1 MLNVGECVIYGSH
14 GLCKVRDILIPP
26 FLERGKEKEYY
37 QMISAVDA
45 GSVLYVPVD
54 GAEDKVRDVISAD
67 EAEELIDDIEC
78 SPELALPEGKKAE
91 PAIMEVTKRN
101 IAEEMMSLVKAL
113 RKIKAVR
120 EAEGKKFAALNEKY
134 LNIAEKLLY
143 TELAFSLESEKDDV
157 KRRVLEELSQIPLE
171 TA

>member
-14 GLCKVRDILIPP
+14 GLCKVRDILIPS

-54 GAEDKVRDVISAD
+54 GADDKVREVIAAD
-67 EAEELIDDIEC
+67 DAEELIDDIEY
-78 SPELALPEGKKAE
+78 SMELDLPEGKKAE
-91 PAIMEVTKRN
+91 PAIMEVIKRN
-101 IAEEMMSLVKAL
+101 VAEEMMSLVKSL
-113 RKIKAVR
+113 RKIKAIR
-120 EAEGKKFAALNEKY
+120 EHEGKKFAALNEKY

-143 TELAFSLESEKDDV
+143 TELAFSLNTEKDDI
-157 KRRVLEELSQIPLE
+157 KRRVLEELSQLPLE

>member
-14 GLCKVRDILIPP
+14 GLCRVRDILIPS

-37 QMISAVDA
+37 QMISAVDT

-54 GAEDKVRDVISAD
+54 GADDKVREVIPAD
-67 EAEELIDDIEC
+67 EAEDLIDEIEYT
-78 SPELALPEGKKAE
+78 PELQLPEGKKAE
-91 PAIMEVTKRN
+91 PAIMSVIKRN
-101 IAEEMMSLVKAL
+101 MADEMMSLVKSL

-143 TELAFSLESEKDDV
+143 TELAFSLETEKDDI
-157 KRRVLEELSQIPLE
+157 KRRVLEELSQLPLE

>member
-14 GLCKVRDILIPP
+14 GLCRVRDILIPS
-26 FLERGKEKEYY
+26 FLERGNEKEYY
-37 QMISAVDA
+37 QMISAVDT

-54 GAEDKVRDVISAD
+54 GAEDKVRDVITAD
-67 EAEELIDDIEC
+67 EAEDLIDEIEYA
-78 SPELALPEGKKAE
+78 PELELPEGKKAE
-91 PAIMEVTKRN
+91 PAIMSVIKRN
-101 IAEEMMSLVKAL
+101 IADEMMSLVKSL

-143 TELAFSLESEKDDV
+143 TELAFSLETEKDDI
-157 KRRVLEELSQIPLE
+157 KRRILEELSQLPLE

>member
-1 MLNVGECVIYGSH
+1 MLDVGECVIYGSH
-14 GLCKVRDILIPP
+14 GLCSVRDILVPS

-54 GAEDKVRDVISAD
+54 GAEDKIREVIASD
-67 EAEELIDDIEC
+67 EAEGLIDEIEYV
-78 SPELALPEGKKAE
+78 PKIDLPDGKKAE
-91 PAIMEVTKRN
+91 PAIMEIIKRN
-101 IAEEMMSLVKAL
+101 LAEEMMSLVKSL
-113 RKIKAVR
+113 RHIKAVR
-120 EAEGKKFAALNEKY
+120 ESEGKKFASLNEKY

-143 TELAFSLESEKDDV
+143 TELAFSLKAEKDDI
-157 KRRVLEELSQIPLE
+157 KRRVLEELAQLPLE